1 MDSTYGQLD
10 AQNNLGVRYNNGEG
24 VEQDYERAMEYY
36 ELAADQG
43 HAKAQNN
50 LGSCYFYGN
59 GVEQDYEKARRE
71 GLLAGVD
78 ESCGFLIKAGNADV
92 QSQKYRVREEPA
104 LHKILDL
111 LGDLAFVRPALPKIR
126 VEILNGGHAAHRQII
141 EKVIN
146 YAIRF

>member
-1 MDSTYGQLD
+1 M
-10 AQNNLGVRYNNGEG
+10 LGRAGAHSFLSEADLSVYSGEDLYNIFEA
-24 VEQDYERAMEYY
+24 RTFI
-36 ELAADQG
+36 L
-43 HAKAQNN
+43 
-50 LGSCYFYGN
+50 
-59 GVEQDYEKARRE
+59 EQDYEKARRE

-92 QSQKYRVREEPA
+92 QSPKYRVREEPA